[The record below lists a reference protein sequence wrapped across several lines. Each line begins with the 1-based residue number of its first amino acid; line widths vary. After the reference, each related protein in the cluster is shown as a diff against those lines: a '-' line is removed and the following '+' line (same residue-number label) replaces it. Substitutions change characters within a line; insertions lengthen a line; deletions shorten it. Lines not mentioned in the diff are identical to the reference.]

1 MLDRIPRIE
10 LLAGPTPL
18 ERMARAGAAVGHDG
32 LWIKRDDVMSL
43 GLGGNKVRS
52 LEYWLGE
59 AATTGGDMLVV
70 AGAPASNQC
79 RLVAAAGARMGI
91 ETLVLYAGD
100 EPGALGGNA
109 MLTRLF
115 GARIRWLGPVTEAER
130 GRRAAQ
136 VVEELRAHG
145 RRPYLIGNP
154 VVAAL
159 GYVRAAQELAEQVGA
174 LDLRHVLLPGS
185 MGPTEAGFIF
195 GSAVIGAP
203 WTVHLVSVEYPEE
216 ELRRRVATLVKEL
229 QARTGIVPPKD
240 PMATVRMDMDELG
253 GGYGVATSSSRD
265 AAAFFATHEA
275 LVLEQTYVAKTFA
288 SLLRQVRQGA
298 IAPDE
303 PACVLHTGGVP
314 ALFAQQAG

>member
-1 MLDRIPRIE
+1 
-10 LLAGPTPL
+10 
-18 ERMARAGAAVGHDG
+18 MARAGAAVGHDG

-115 GARIRWLGPVTEAER
+115 GARIRWLGPVTEVER

-185 MGPTEAGFIF
+185 FGPASPANVAGKKSPS
-195 GSAVIGAP
+195 GVDAEGRVAP
-203 WTVHLVSVEYPEE
+203 WRAA
-216 ELRRRVATLVKEL
+216 RRRGWRRLPGEAS
-229 QARTGIVPPKD
+229 GI
-240 PMATVRMDMDELG
+240 
-253 GGYGVATSSSRD
+253 TSACACADRGHR
-265 AAAFFATHEA
+265 AG
-275 LVLEQTYVAKTFA
+275 
-288 SLLRQVRQGA
+288 RR
-298 IAPDE
+298 
-303 PACVLHTGGVP
+303 PAC
-314 ALFAQQAG
+314 